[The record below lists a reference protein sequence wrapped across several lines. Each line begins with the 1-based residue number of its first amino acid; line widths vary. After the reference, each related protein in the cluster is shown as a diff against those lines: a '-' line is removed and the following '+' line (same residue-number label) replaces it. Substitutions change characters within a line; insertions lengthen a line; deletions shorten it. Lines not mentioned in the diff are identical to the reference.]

1 MRADADDID
10 GWWDRISPRVQEE
23 ILTGQSA
30 LAKLARGY
38 LVEHAKLEGATVR
51 PAVVVPDAEQ
61 IAESLRVQGPVA
73 FKVHMAE
80 SGSPEASVRTMASQ
94 LQGTATRLVLEGDR
108 ATTMRTF
115 ADGGGMAGWR
125 RVAGRSSPCPF
136 CLMLI
141 GRGAVYNR
149 QSVTFQSHDR
159 CSCKPEPLWRHE
171 PEPPTVRRLQEQW
184 AEATA
189 GTSGAGSIRAWRTF
203 VAGQRQPS

>member
-1 MRADADDID
+1 M
-10 GWWDRISPRVQEE
+10 QEE
-23 ILTGQSA
+23 ILNGQSA
-30 LAKLARGY
+30 LAQLARGY
-38 LVEHAKLEGATVR
+38 LVEHARLEGARVR
-51 PAVVVPDAEQ
+51 PAVVEPDAEQ

-73 FKVHMAE
+73 FKEHMRI
-80 SGSPEASVRTMASQ
+80 SGNPTASVSTMASQ

-115 ADGGGMAGWR
+115 EDGGMAGWR

-149 QSVTFQSHDR
+149 TSVRFQSHDR

-171 PEPPTVRRLQEQW
+171 DEPPAVRRLQEQW
-184 AEATA
+184 LTATA
-189 GTSGAGSIRAWRTF
+189 GTSGSGSIRAWRSF
-203 VAGQRQPS
+203 VTGQRQAAQG